1 MDYDK
6 IVIGISSGTEQNVI
20 EPTVQFAHEIDYK
33 ALTEQTDLTGAD
45 GNPTGWYYTERYVYI
60 TDPDSFMPEPMACNV
75 YVMYKDKYA
84 DKFNPEEYL
93 IYDYDLFFAAYP
105 KYWAE

>member
-1 MDYDK
+1 
-6 IVIGISSGTEQNVI
+6 
-20 EPTVQFAHEIDYK
+20 
-33 ALTEQTDLTGAD
+33 
-45 GNPTGWYYTERYVYI
+45 
-60 TDPDSFMPEPMACNV
+60 MPEPMACNV